1 MTCKNDSLPGTIEEL
16 PEGWEDKGECIGG
29 FLSEEGTLLS
39 ELHDNSLQGAGE
51 PK

>member
-1 MTCKNDSLPGTIEEL
+1 MTYENDSLPSTIEEL

-29 FLSEEGTLLS
+29 FLEDE
-39 ELHDNSLQGAGE
+39 E